1 MYNNELQTL
10 IYFGNSSLHEEDIFK
25 RELIN
30 FAQSI
35 VDSVP
40 IVFNADFDYDGV
52 IINNVLDY
60 GSRVENQDSHTVYEC
75 MAIVL
80 NYDKPV
86 YKDIIQI
93 KHLDDSIT
101 SEKTKK

>member
-1 MYNNELQTL
+1 VYNNELQIL

-40 IVFNADFDYDGV
+40 ILFNADFDYDGV
-52 IINNVLDY
+52 VINNVIDY
-60 GSRVENQDSHTVYEC
+60 GARVENPEPHTVYEC
-75 MAIVL
+75 ID
-80 NYDKPV
+80 N
-86 YKDIIQI
+86 
-93 KHLDDSIT
+93 S
-101 SEKTKK
+101 